1 MKISQDKIIL
11 SGRSI
16 GSGPACHL
24 ASKFNPRCLILISP
38 IKSVIGI
45 AKKLCGKWADYLLE
59 ERFDNLKT
67 ANKIKCPTAI
77 LHGLQDMMVPSQDSI
92 DLIMEGF
99 IHTKAHLFLR
109 KNMQHNKFD
118 FETDLIRPMK
128 YFFDFH

>member
-24 ASKFNPRCLILISP
+24 ASKNNPRCLILISP